1 MTTSTTQS
9 APSLINLTPK
19 AIAHVKS
26 LLERQG
32 KPDAYL
38 RVAAI
43 GGGCSGFSYKLD
55 IADEATAQDRTLEFD
70 GLKVL
75 LDMKSSLLLAGLE
88 LDYNYDLM
96 NAGFTFKNPNAA
108 HTCGCGTSFSV

>member
-1 MTTSTTQS
+1 MSTTTPSS
-9 APSLINLTPK
+9 APTLINLTPK

-32 KPDAYL
+32 KPEAYL
-38 RVAAI
+38 RVAAV

-55 IADEATAQDRTLEFD
+55 VADEATAQDRVMTFD

-75 LDMKSSLLLAGLE
+75 LDMKSSLLLSGLE
-88 LDYNYDLM
+88 LDYNDDLM
-96 NAGFTFKNPNAA
+96 NAGFTFQNPNAA